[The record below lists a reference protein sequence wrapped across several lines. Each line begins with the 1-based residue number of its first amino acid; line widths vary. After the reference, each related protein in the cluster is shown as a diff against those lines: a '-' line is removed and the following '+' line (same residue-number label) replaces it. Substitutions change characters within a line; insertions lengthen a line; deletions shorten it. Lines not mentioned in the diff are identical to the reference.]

1 MKKRPFYILGT
12 SQEIEERTKTDPGNG
27 NGPTEKDSPTRKLYF
42 HGARDIIIDGETYVA
57 VPLSEVAS
65 LFHLTLEDFLENEML
80 DALGRIRKMV
90 GYSIIINL

>member
-12 SQEIEERTKTDPGNG
+12 IQEIEERTKTDPGNG
-27 NGPTEKDSPTRKLYF
+27 NGPTEKETGRKLFF
-42 HGARDIIIDGETYVA
+42 HGARDIEIDGQTFVC

-65 LFHLTLEDFLENEML
+65 LFHLTLEDFLENELL

-90 GYSIIINL
+90 GYSVIINL